1 MTVFFLKIL
10 CSIILGSTLF
20 VIGVQN
26 PIHSILL
33 LIIVFGLGS
42 IMLFYLN
49 LEFFGLAFLI
59 VYIGAIV
66 ILFLFIIM
74 MLDIKMLNTGREEIN
89 FFSFKSLILV
99 LLFMMLFTFL
109 NQDIYYLQMN
119 NNFFSEAVLYETSF
133 TLP

>member
-1 MTVFFLKIL
+1 
-10 CSIILGSTLF
+10 
-20 VIGVQN
+20 
-26 PIHSILL
+26 
-33 LIIVFGLGS
+33 
-42 IMLFYLN
+42 
-49 LEFFGLAFLI
+49 
-59 VYIGAIV
+59 
-66 ILFLFIIM
+66 